1 MISHMSV
8 AWLGSPEVSYLDTRM
23 GVLTG
28 DMQGSPPPPPPPN
41 LITNKMNVSV
51 FGQILL
57 DNPIHMTELS
67 VNNSGESSFY
77 NFSSV
82 Q

>member
-1 MISHMSV
+1 MKV
-8 AWLGSPEVSYLDTRM
+8 GDCLRAVG
-23 GVLTG
+23 TG
-28 DMQGSPPPPPPPN
+28 GR
-41 LITNKMNVSV
+41 
-51 FGQILL
+51 GGGGGILL

>member
-1 MISHMSV
+1 MCVCVECVIPPLYIYWG
-8 AWLGSPEVSYLDTRM
+8 AG
-23 GVLTG
+23 GAA
-28 DMQGSPPPPPPPN
+28 PPPNN

-67 VNNSGESSFY
+67 VNNSGGSSFY

>member
-1 MISHMSV
+1 MCVCVCVECVI
-8 AWLGSPEVSYLDTRM
+8 
-23 GVLTG
+23 
-28 DMQGSPPPPPPPN
+28 PPLYIYWGAGGAAPPNN

-67 VNNSGESSFY
+67 VNNSGGSSFY